1 MKFIKPKEI
10 KKARRTIRKAFKKDP
25 DFKKTYI
32 ANVAMY
38 LHDECQGLDMTVK
51 TIRESS
57 AEGII
62 NLIFGK

>member
-1 MKFIKPKEI
+1 MMKPKKI
-10 KKARRTIRKAFKKDP
+10 KEARRTIRKAFKDDP
-25 DFKKTYI
+25 DFKDTYI

-38 LHDECQGLDMTVK
+38 LHDKTQGLDMTVK
-51 TIRESS
+51 RIRESA